1 MAYDDYFKLFTT
13 KSEEEKQIGDEITK
27 ENERFENTPEYKEH
41 WDKIKTL
48 MKRESDVFNARLE
61 QARLIRPTRR
71 FSGIKPT
78 KQKSVKTEDEE
89 KADAIINAI
98 EELPFGQKQRV
109 AMTCFR
115 EEIPKDESMAIDDAT
130 LDEFHR
136 VLVQTCID
144 FIKEKGL
151 KDGYSVSFSA
161 DSLQESAEYG
171 TWCPATDSFFEV
183 DGLKH
188 EPYTR
193 ENGKEAKIPYRVKIG
208 ESF

>member
-13 KSEEEKQIGDEITK
+13 KSEEEVQIGNEITK

-41 WDKIKTL
+41 WDKIKSL
-48 MKRESDVFNARLE
+48 MKKENEIFNARLE
-61 QARLIRPTRR
+61 QARSTRPTRR
-71 FSGIKPT
+71 LSITKPV
-78 KQKSVKTEDEE
+78 KQTPVKSEDEE
-89 KADAIINAI
+89 KADAIISAI

-109 AMTCFR
+109 ALTCFR
-115 EEIPKDESMAIDDAT
+115 EDIPKDESMAIDDAT
-130 LDEFHR
+130 LDELHR

-151 KDGYSVSFSA
+151 KDVYSVSFSA

-171 TWCPATDSFFEV
+171 TWCPATDSFLEV
-183 DGLKH
+183 DGLKN
-188 EPYTR
+188 EPYTKKD
-193 ENGKEAKIPYRVKIG
+193 GKETKIPYRVKIG